1 MNWGNYDLVV
11 IDESHN
17 FRNGAGTHVNTHE
30 NRYVKLMDKIIRA
43 GVKTKVLMLSAT
55 PVNNRFVDLKNQLA
69 IAYEGDSENMNK
81 QLNTTKTIEEMT
93 EICSAK
99 MIESTEKLQETIDKR
114 LDNIEKEVLLKIND
128 NEDERQKQIDMAAS
142 DFEDA
147 LKELKS
153 DTAIVEDTTKE
164 I

>member
-1 MNWGNYDLVV
+1 MDWLNNVSQEAWAV
-11 IDESHN
+11 I
-17 FRNGAGTHVNTHE
+17 AGLLTTYGGTFIAWLIA
-30 NRYVKLMDKIIRA
+30 YVKMKI
-43 GVKTKVLMLSAT
+43 KTI
-55 PVNNRFVDLKNQLA
+55 DL
-69 IAYEGDSENMNK
+69 
-81 QLNTTKTIEEMT
+81 TKTIEEMS

-114 LDNIEKEVLLKIND
+114 LDNIEQKVLLKVND
-128 NEDERQKQIDMAAS
+128 NEDERKKQIDMAAS

-164 I
+164 M

>member
-1 MNWGNYDLVV
+1 MDWLNNVSQEAWAV
-11 IDESHN
+11 I
-17 FRNGAGTHVNTHE
+17 AGLLTTYGGTFIAWLIA
-30 NRYVKLMDKIIRA
+30 YVKMKI
-43 GVKTKVLMLSAT
+43 KTI
-55 PVNNRFVDLKNQLA
+55 DL
-69 IAYEGDSENMNK
+69 
-81 QLNTTKTIEEMT
+81 TKTIEEMS

-114 LDNIEKEVLLKIND
+114 LDNIEQKVLLKVND
-128 NEDERQKQIDMAAS
+128 NEDERRKQIDMAAS

-164 I
+164 M

>member
-1 MNWGNYDLVV
+1 MDWLNNVSQEAWAV
-11 IDESHN
+11 I
-17 FRNGAGTHVNTHE
+17 AGLLTTYGSTFIAWLIT
-30 NRYVKLMDKIIRA
+30 YVKMKI
-43 GVKTKVLMLSAT
+43 KTI
-55 PVNNRFVDLKNQLA
+55 DL
-69 IAYEGDSENMNK
+69 
-81 QLNTTKTIEEMT
+81 TKTIEEMS

-114 LDNIEKEVLLKIND
+114 LDNIEQKVLLKVND
-128 NEDERQKQIDMAAS
+128 NEDERRKQIDMAAS

-164 I
+164 M

>member
-1 MNWGNYDLVV
+1 MDWLNNVSQEAWAV
-11 IDESHN
+11 ITGLLATYGST
-17 FRNGAGTHVNTHE
+17 FIAWLIT
-30 NRYVKLMDKIIRA
+30 YVKMKI
-43 GVKTKVLMLSAT
+43 KTINL
-55 PVNNRFVDLKNQLA
+55 
-69 IAYEGDSENMNK
+69 
-81 QLNTTKTIEEMT
+81 TKTIEEMS

-114 LDNIEKEVLLKIND
+114 LDNIEQKVLLKVND

-164 I
+164 M

>member
-1 MNWGNYDLVV
+1 MDWLNNVSQEAWSVITGLLVTYGSTFV
-11 IDESHN
+11 AWLI
-17 FRNGAGTHVNTHE
+17 T
-30 NRYVKLMDKIIRA
+30 YVKMKI
-43 GVKTKVLMLSAT
+43 KTI
-55 PVNNRFVDLKNQLA
+55 DL
-69 IAYEGDSENMNK
+69 
-81 QLNTTKTIEEMT
+81 TKTIEEMT

-99 MIESTEKLQETIDKR
+99 MIESTKNLQETIDKR

-153 DTAIVEDTTKE
+153 DTAVVEDTTKE
-164 I
+164 M

>member
-1 MNWGNYDLVV
+1 MDWLNNVSQEAWSVITGILVTYGSTFV
-11 IDESHN
+11 AWLI
-17 FRNGAGTHVNTHE
+17 T
-30 NRYVKLMDKIIRA
+30 YVKMKI
-43 GVKTKVLMLSAT
+43 KTI
-55 PVNNRFVDLKNQLA
+55 DL
-69 IAYEGDSENMNK
+69 
-81 QLNTTKTIEEMT
+81 TKTIEEMS

-114 LDNIEKEVLLKIND
+114 LDNIEQKVLLKVND
-128 NEDERQKQIDMAAS
+128 NEDERRKQIDMAAS

-164 I
+164 M

>member
-1 MNWGNYDLVV
+1 
-11 IDESHN
+11 
-17 FRNGAGTHVNTHE
+17 
-30 NRYVKLMDKIIRA
+30 
-43 GVKTKVLMLSAT
+43 
-55 PVNNRFVDLKNQLA
+55 
-69 IAYEGDSENMNK
+69 
-81 QLNTTKTIEEMT
+81 MT

-99 MIESTEKLQETIDKR
+99 MIESTENLQATIDKR

-128 NEDERQKQIDMAAS
+128 NEDERKKQIDMAAS

-164 I
+164 M

>member
-1 MNWGNYDLVV
+1 MDWLNNVSQEAWAV
-11 IDESHN
+11 I
-17 FRNGAGTHVNTHE
+17 AGLLTTYGGTFIAWLIA
-30 NRYVKLMDKIIRA
+30 YVKMKI
-43 GVKTKVLMLSAT
+43 KTI
-55 PVNNRFVDLKNQLA
+55 DL
-69 IAYEGDSENMNK
+69 
-81 QLNTTKTIEEMT
+81 TKTIEEMS

-114 LDNIEKEVLLKIND
+114 LDNIEQKVLLKVND
-128 NEDERQKQIDMAAS
+128 NEDERRKQIDMAAS

-153 DTAIVEDTTKE
+153 DTSIVEDTTKE

>member
-1 MNWGNYDLVV
+1 MDWLNNVSQEAWSVITGLLVTYGSTFV
-11 IDESHN
+11 AWLI
-17 FRNGAGTHVNTHE
+17 T
-30 NRYVKLMDKIIRA
+30 YVKMKI
-43 GVKTKVLMLSAT
+43 KTI
-55 PVNNRFVDLKNQLA
+55 DL
-69 IAYEGDSENMNK
+69 
-81 QLNTTKTIEEMT
+81 TKTIEEMS

-114 LDNIEKEVLLKIND
+114 LDNIEQKVLLKVND
-128 NEDERQKQIDMAAS
+128 NEDERRKQIDMAAS

-164 I
+164 M

>member
-1 MNWGNYDLVV
+1 MDWLNNVSQEAWSV
-11 IDESHN
+11 I
-17 FRNGAGTHVNTHE
+17 AGLLATYGSTFIAWLIA
-30 NRYVKLMDKIIRA
+30 YVKMKI
-43 GVKTKVLMLSAT
+43 KTINL
-55 PVNNRFVDLKNQLA
+55 
-69 IAYEGDSENMNK
+69 
-81 QLNTTKTIEEMT
+81 TKTIEEMS

-114 LDNIEKEVLLKIND
+114 LDNIEQKVLLKVND
-128 NEDERQKQIDMAAS
+128 NEDERRKQIDMAAS

-164 I
+164 M

>member
-1 MNWGNYDLVV
+1 MDWLNNVSQEAWTVILGLVATYGGTFIAWLITYVRMKIKSIDL
-11 IDESHN
+11 
-17 FRNGAGTHVNTHE
+17 
-30 NRYVKLMDKIIRA
+30 
-43 GVKTKVLMLSAT
+43 
-55 PVNNRFVDLKNQLA
+55 
-69 IAYEGDSENMNK
+69 
-81 QLNTTKTIEEMT
+81 TKTIEEMS

-128 NEDERQKQIDMAAS
+128 NEDERKKQIDMAAS

-153 DTAIVEDTTKE
+153 DTAVVEDTTKE
-164 I
+164 M

>member
-1 MNWGNYDLVV
+1 MDWLNNVSQEAWSVITGLLVTY
-11 IDESHN
+11 
-17 FRNGAGTHVNTHE
+17 GGTFIAWLIA
-30 NRYVKLMDKIIRA
+30 YVKMKI
-43 GVKTKVLMLSAT
+43 KTINL
-55 PVNNRFVDLKNQLA
+55 
-69 IAYEGDSENMNK
+69 
-81 QLNTTKTIEEMT
+81 TKTIEEMS

-99 MIESTEKLQETIDKR
+99 MIESTEKLQATIDKR

-153 DTAIVEDTTKE
+153 DTAVVEDTTKE
-164 I
+164 M

>member
-1 MNWGNYDLVV
+1 MDWLNNVSQEAWSVITGLLVTY
-11 IDESHN
+11 
-17 FRNGAGTHVNTHE
+17 GGTFIAWLIA
-30 NRYVKLMDKIIRA
+30 YVKMKI
-43 GVKTKVLMLSAT
+43 KTINL
-55 PVNNRFVDLKNQLA
+55 
-69 IAYEGDSENMNK
+69 
-81 QLNTTKTIEEMT
+81 TKTIEEMS

-99 MIESTEKLQETIDKR
+99 MIESTEKLQATIDKR
-114 LDNIEKEVLLKIND
+114 LDNIEQKVLLKVND
-128 NEDERQKQIDMAAS
+128 NEDERRKQIDMAAS

>member
-1 MNWGNYDLVV
+1 MDWLNNVSQEAWTVIVGLVATYGGTFIAWLITYVRMKIKTLDL
-11 IDESHN
+11 
-17 FRNGAGTHVNTHE
+17 T
-30 NRYVKLMDKIIRA
+30 
-43 GVKTKVLMLSAT
+43 
-55 PVNNRFVDLKNQLA
+55 Q
-69 IAYEGDSENMNK
+69 
-81 QLNTTKTIEEMT
+81 TIEEMT

-99 MIESTEKLQETIDKR
+99 MLESTENLQATIDKR

-153 DTAIVEDTTKE
+153 DTAVVEDINKE
-164 I
+164 M

>member
-1 MNWGNYDLVV
+1 MDWLNNVSQEAWAV
-11 IDESHN
+11 I
-17 FRNGAGTHVNTHE
+17 AGLLATYGSTFVAWLIT
-30 NRYVKLMDKIIRA
+30 YVKMKI
-43 GVKTKVLMLSAT
+43 KTI
-55 PVNNRFVDLKNQLA
+55 DL
-69 IAYEGDSENMNK
+69 
-81 QLNTTKTIEEMT
+81 TKTIEEMS

-114 LDNIEKEVLLKIND
+114 LDNIEQKVLLKVND
-128 NEDERQKQIDMAAS
+128 NEDERRKQIDMAAS

>member
-1 MNWGNYDLVV
+1 MDWLNNVSQEAWAVIAGLLATYGSTFVAWLITYIKMKIKTIDL
-11 IDESHN
+11 
-17 FRNGAGTHVNTHE
+17 R
-30 NRYVKLMDKIIRA
+30 
-43 GVKTKVLMLSAT
+43 
-55 PVNNRFVDLKNQLA
+55 
-69 IAYEGDSENMNK
+69 
-81 QLNTTKTIEEMT
+81 KTIEEMS

-114 LDNIEKEVLLKIND
+114 LDNIEQKVLLKVND
-128 NEDERQKQIDMAAS
+128 NEDERRKQIDMAAS

-164 I
+164 M